1 VTATEK
7 PKLNMVLALAA
18 LWASRPGLNTPAE
31 QVAAWYQAKART
43 HEELAEQVDTA
54 AERAEAEAN
63 AVAAYEH
70 ANRLLLDASPRPAG
84 AEAEAVALA
93 EQADRV
99 TLVGV
104 A

>member
-1 VTATEK
+1 MTAPEQPK
-7 PKLNMVLALAA
+7 PNMVLALTA
-18 LWASRPGLNTPAE
+18 LWASRPGLNAPAE
-31 QVAAWYQAKART
+31 QVAAWYQAKGRT
-43 HEELAEQVDTA
+43 HELLAREAATR

-63 AVAAYEH
+63 ALAAYEH

-84 AEAEAVALA
+84 AEAEAVMLA

-99 TLVGV
+99 ALVGV